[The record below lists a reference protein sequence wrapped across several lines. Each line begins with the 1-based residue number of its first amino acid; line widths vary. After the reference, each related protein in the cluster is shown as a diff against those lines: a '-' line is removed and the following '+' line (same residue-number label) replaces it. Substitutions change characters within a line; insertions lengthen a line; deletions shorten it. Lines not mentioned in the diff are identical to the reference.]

1 MKFLNK
7 IIYSLFIVTLPL
19 LNACSKEIVP
29 KADKTIAVDN
39 AIMSSTP
46 LSNSQNNNNNMT
58 IYNWRYMAGAGFTA
72 AEENDLQIAVNRA
85 DWPSYK
91 SLLLQLKNG
100 EVHNVNINLS
110 PLPVGS
116 PHQIDVKTEFFNY
129 PNQQYLELE
138 FIRYSKPADEIF
150 INFKNNGRL
159 QIRATEAGY
168 ARLLIMQANAERFAS
183 IYENTTNVFIQKND
197 ANNNGNSNA
206 PFITAKLVMW
216 GVNDVGEI
224 VYN

>member
-1 MKFLNK
+1 
-7 IIYSLFIVTLPL
+7 
-19 LNACSKEIVP
+19 
-29 KADKTIAVDN
+29 
-39 AIMSSTP
+39 
-46 LSNSQNNNNNMT
+46 MT
-58 IYNWRYMAGAGFTA
+58 IYNWRYMAGPGFTA

-85 DWPSYK
+85 DWLSYK
-91 SLLLQLKNG
+91 ALLLQLKNG

-110 PLPVGS
+110 PLPAGS
-116 PHQIDVKTEFFNY
+116 PHQIDVVTELFNY
-129 PNQQYLELE
+129 PNQQFLELE
-138 FIRYSKPADEIF
+138 FVRYSKPADEIF
-150 INFKNNGRL
+150 INFKNNGRI

-183 IYENTTNVFIQKND
+183 IYGNTTNVYIQKND
-197 ANNNGNSNA
+197 ANTANSNA